1 MSFFSS
7 NRERRLWGW
16 TLVVLGA
23 VYLSFG
29 VAQKLAAL
37 LPSSNWNAVFFLL
50 GCFLVLGAVVS
61 QGLKM
66 RPSGAEISVALG
78 VAAAYLMVFVRM
90 TAVTERSHLVEYSV
104 VAVLIYEALL
114 ERASQG
120 RRVPAPALLALVVT
134 SLIGVIDEGIQAFLP
149 NRVFDPVD
157 MLFNF
162 VAAVLAIGAS
172 LALGWARRRARRS
185 G

>member
-1 MSFFSS
+1 MSLFSS